1 MTRRFDNVAAL
12 CGPDVKTIL
21 DGPKE
26 KILETWKRQAMIFAQ
41 YPAQGYRTKHALGF
55 DPTTSLENMEYIA
68 KAYLE
73 TFKLPFQVY
82 TASRNFPF
90 SFLARAWNRKIRSAR
105 AFISYSLS
113 RLYLMSFFCPIPKL
127 LG

>member
-90 SFLARAWNRKIRSAR
+90 SFLAVRGTEKYARRAL
-105 AFISYSLS
+105 SYLI
-113 RLYLMSFFCPIPKL
+113 LFQDYI
-127 LG
+127 